1 MNAVV
6 AMPRPDATDRIARN
20 SERYIRM
27 EPAIRHLCALTI
39 AADRMAAVL
48 DEYDDEEL
56 RALRD
61 VIDMA
66 QIEARALA
74 GSYR

>member
-1 MNAVV
+1 
-6 AMPRPDATDRIARN
+6 
-20 SERYIRM
+20 M